1 MSLVAKFDDISSK
14 VEKKEMTVEEALV
27 AIKDIDFNLFTIDDI
42 ESVQNASWL
51 PDQEAVNIMK
61 GWMRL
66 QDQVLLELRAFL
78 VVTPEITKDMLITFV
93 KAAKIPSQ
101 VPSLTV
107 ENVINKLA
115 TAGGAREFKNPVTAG
130 LIQIENSPKDSRAAD
145 LYKIFDPDP
154 KNYYLSSPQQ
164 QSAIIITL
172 PPFLKIQIE
181 KYQIGT
187 PKGSSSKKGGL
198 QSWVLEVTD
207 DITASNWKK
216 QIAQVQNNT
225 QLMTDNTTVTFDVD
239 DPKAGFYRHIRLMS
253 TGQSHLGN
261 LSMVLKNFDI
271 TGKLIISKD

>member
-1 MSLVAKFDDISSK
+1 MSLVAKFKDISSK
-14 VEKKEMTVEEALV
+14 VEKKEMTVEDALI
-27 AIKDIDFNLFTIDDI
+27 AIKDIDFNLFSI
-42 ESVQNASWL
+42 EEIEAVQNATWL
-51 PDQEAVNIMK
+51 PDQEAVDIMK

-78 VVTPEITKDMLITFV
+78 VVTPEITKDMLLSFV
-93 KAAKIPSQ
+93 KAVKVPSQ

-115 TAGGAREFKNPVTAG
+115 TAGGARKFRNPIEFG
-130 LIQIENSPKDSRAAD
+130 LIQADNSQKDGKVSD

-154 KNYYLSSPQQ
+154 YQYYSSAPTS
-164 QSAIIITL
+164 QSAVIFTL

-187 PKGSSSKKGGL
+187 PKTKMAKKGGI

-207 DITASNWKK
+207 DPTLLNWKK
-216 QIAQVQNNT
+216 QIAQVQNDT
-225 QLMTDNTTVTFDVD
+225 KLMTENTTVTFDVD

-271 TGKLIISKD
+271 TGKLIIAKD